1 MKELSLETVL
11 TVYENLVRL
20 RVKTHQVEH
29 SELHT
34 FCTRVR
40 EFEKS
45 LDETSGPDWSTF
57 LRIIK
62 RVRFELCAVPV
73 SFKCPRFPEGRMEQL
88 KNCLRLIR
96 ASYPRQAAIAE
107 ELIANIHSLESSNDN
122 GMLGNV
128 LALRDEIGSA
138 HLGIVVP
145 ESSLIRMI
153 APVVLKDGVEV
164 LHPAELRD
172 ERSFDRLVVTGSAQW
187 FPSHVFFSPR
197 AADIHVVTYSF
208 LRQDSLSSSVLVH
221 PFAQGHLEIGGT
233 AAGPH
238 AIKSTDALTFDEVL
252 PKIDWDS
259 LHKRF
264 SPSQSEIDTL
274 GSIPARLISLE
285 QGFAVFVDDE
295 EGASVLAIDVDNPK
309 SPVQRILSE
318 DIERGM
324 FVLLRTAGG
333 GDYVAEVADSIL
345 GANASAV
352 RGQQDDWKALLRRR
366 IAECGFDAVA
376 AELRELGSSRANEP
390 NLKYWASERSIK
402 PHDPADFN
410 AIMKLVGLED
420 KSEAYWKG
428 AEIIDSA
435 HRSAGFHIRKLLL
448 KRVQR
453 SDLSVLEKDG
463 LMTFELPEI
472 GCGNLTAFR
481 VIDLAP
487 NSVTVPAN
495 KVGKLLEMNAHGPD
509 DSTAH

>member
-1 MKELSLETVL
+1 MKELSLGTVL
-11 TVYENLVRL
+11 TIYDNLVRL
-20 RVKTHQVEH
+20 GVKTHQVDH

-40 EFEKS
+40 EFETS

-73 SFKCPRFPEGRMEQL
+73 SFKCPRFPAGRMEQL
-88 KNCLRLIR
+88 KNCVRLIK
-96 ASYPRQAAIAE
+96 ASYPRQAVFAE
-107 ELIANIHSLESSNDN
+107 ELIANIRSLESSSND
-122 GMLGNV
+122 GMLANV

-138 HLGIVVP
+138 RVGIVVL

-153 APVVLKDGVEV
+153 PPAVLKDGVEV

-172 ERSFDRLVVTGSAQW
+172 ERAFDRLIVTGSAHW
-187 FPSHVFFSPR
+187 FPSYVFFSPR

-208 LRQDSLSSSVLVH
+208 LRQNLLSSSALVH
-221 PFAQGHLEIGGT
+221 PLAQGHFEISAT
-233 AAGPH
+233 AAKPNE
-238 AIKSTDALTFDEVL
+238 IKSTDTLTFDEVL

-264 SPSQSEIDTL
+264 STGQSAIDAL
-274 GSIPARLISLE
+274 GSVTARLISLE

-295 EGASVLAIDVDNPK
+295 EGASVLAIDVDDPN
-309 SPVQRILSE
+309 SPVKRIPSE

-352 RGQQDDWKALLRRR
+352 RAQQDEWKGLLRRR
-366 IAECGFDAVA
+366 IAERGFDAVA

-402 PHDPADFN
+402 PHDAADFN
-410 AIMKLVGLED
+410 AITKLVGLEG
-420 KSEAYWKG
+420 KSELYWRG

-453 SDLSVLEKDG
+453 SDLSALEKDG

-487 NSVTVPAN
+487 NSATVPAN
-495 KVGKLLEMNAHGPD
+495 KIGKLFEMNAHGPD